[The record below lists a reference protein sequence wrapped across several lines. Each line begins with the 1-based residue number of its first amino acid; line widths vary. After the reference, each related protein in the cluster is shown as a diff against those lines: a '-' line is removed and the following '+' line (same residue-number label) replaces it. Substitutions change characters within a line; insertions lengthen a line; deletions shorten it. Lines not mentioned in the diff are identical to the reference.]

1 MSNEALARTALAI
14 RTSSCDH
21 GGMKSTLE
29 SLIPSGDLE
38 QGPYVRALIGLVI
51 GAILS
56 NMLSA
61 PAITAALGIWPFVVT
76 QLALLWFW
84 FALTAKRLRNAE
96 RSVLGVTAVAFIAVI
111 AIVLLSVM
119 LALQFTDTSAGAAAP
134 WVPTSLGTLIY
145 PFVFLFNLVAG
156 PAAAAQDVTIAALS
170 AFTVAPLLLMIWY
183 SAWAALQPSELHASE
198 TVE

>member
-1 MSNEALARTALAI
+1 L
-14 RTSSCDH
+14 SCDH
-21 GGMKSTLE
+21 YHMNFLE
-29 SLIPSGDLE
+29 SLTPTGDLE
-38 QGPYVRALIGLVI
+38 QGPYTRALIGLVI

-96 RSVLGVTAVAFIAVI
+96 RSVLGVTAVALIAVI
-111 AIVLLSVM
+111 AIVLLSVI

-134 WVPTSLGTLIY
+134 WVPASFGTLIY
-145 PFVFLFNLVAG
+145 PFVLLFNLIAG
-156 PAAAAQDVTIAALS
+156 PPAAAQDVTVAVLS

-183 SAWAALQPSELHASE
+183 SAWAALQPSELHARE
-198 TVE
+198 PVE